1 MGDFMLLK
9 PAPGHCPECA
19 REHRPELPHDKHSLY
34 YAMKFKMEHGREPT
48 WDDAMAHCT
57 EEMKTSWKATMARV
71 HEQTKKVLGDKDD
84 STALTE

>member
-1 MGDFMLLK
+1 
-9 PAPGHCPECA
+9 
-19 REHRPELPHDKHSLY
+19 
-34 YAMKFKMEHGREPT
+34 MKFKMEHGREPT